1 MRLKNRV
8 NNMRLASGLL
18 VLVIIL
24 TFCLNAMAQDDST
37 ENKLRERRYY
47 YKAFGRRD
55 PFKSLISGEYE
66 EVESDL
72 LDIYSVKLVGVLS
85 GGVEK
90 YAMLEDKN
98 GLGYIVKSGTPIQHG
113 DIVSVG
119 ERSVIARVTMFGQ
132 TSSVTLRL
140 ENDKSKGR

>member
-1 MRLKNRV
+1 MVAVVAAFLGDAVAGDHSSDR
-8 NNMRLASGLL
+8 S
-18 VLVIIL
+18 
-24 TFCLNAMAQDDST
+24 
-37 ENKLRERRYY
+37 LRDKRYY

-55 PFKSLISGEYE
+55 PFKSLMAGEYE
-66 EVESDL
+66 EVQGDL
-72 LDIYSVKLVGVLS
+72 LDIYSVKLVGILS

-98 GLGYIVKSGTPIQHG
+98 GLGYIIKSGTPIQHG
-113 DIVSVG
+113 SIVSVG